1 MRSLKFIFCF
11 ILIILSCSKYD
22 DTVDVVSKEIIDDKP
37 KEKNIII
44 ASVNT
49 NNMEIVDE
57 PKIPGTLRF
66 LQKDSTIFEGPIGI
80 EIRGSSS
87 QMFPKKSYGFETW
100 DDENNDLN
108 IELLDFPKEE
118 DWIFYAPYSDKSL
131 IRNVLIYE
139 LSNDIDF
146 YASKTK
152 FVELYVNNK
161 YKGLY
166 VFMEKIKRD
175 KNRVNISKNKSED
188 ISGGYILKIDKS
200 TGDASNPKS
209 QNEYNSFNS
218 FTSNYNSLGTPD
230 LNKGAKTHFL
240 YEYPK
245 SDDISEDQKSFIK
258 KYINDFED
266 SLLSENFKD
275 IDSGYSKWIDKESF
289 IDFFLLNEIAK
300 NIDGYRLSTFI
311 SKDKGG
317 KLKMGPI
324 WDFNLAF
331 GNANYCGGESPEGW
345 VYLFNDI
352 CPGDTWQV
360 PFWWKRFMEDPNW
373 KKSIKD
379 RWLELRKDKFS
390 SQNIL
395 KKISNYSKYLID
407 NNSIQENF
415 SKWKILNKYIWPNY
429 YIGVTYSDEI
439 TYLKD
444 WINKRLIWMDSQ
456 INNF

>member
-1 MRSLKFIFCF
+1 MCLWKKLK
-11 ILIILSCSKYD
+11 
-22 DTVDVVSKEIIDDKP
+22 
-37 KEKNIII
+37 
-44 ASVNT
+44 
-49 NNMEIVDE
+49 
-57 PKIPGTLRF
+57 
-66 LQKDSTIFEGPIGI
+66 
-80 EIRGSSS
+80 
-87 QMFPKKSYGFETW
+87 
-100 DDENNDLN
+100 
-108 IELLDFPKEE
+108 
-118 DWIFYAPYSDKSL
+118 
-131 IRNVLIYE
+131 
-139 LSNDIDF
+139 
-146 YASKTK
+146 
-152 FVELYVNNK
+152 
-161 YKGLY
+161 
-166 VFMEKIKRD
+166 
-175 KNRVNISKNKSED
+175 D

-200 TGDASNPKS
+200 TGDASNPTS
-209 QNEYNSFNS
+209 QNEYNNYNS
-218 FTSNYNSLGTPD
+218 FTSNYNSLGTVD

-245 SDDISEDQKSFIK
+245 SDDISEEQKSYIK

-275 IDSGYSKWIDKESF
+275 INSGYSKWIDKDSF

-345 VYLFNDI
+345 VYLFNDN

-373 KKSIKD
+373 KKLIKN
-379 RWLELRKDKFS
+379 RWLELRTNKFS
-390 SQNIL
+390 NQNIL
-395 KKISNYSKYLID
+395 NKISNYTKYLID
-407 NNSIQENF
+407 NNSIQDNF
-415 SKWKILNKYIWPNY
+415 NKWNILGKYIWPNY
-429 YIGVTYSDEI
+429 YIGTTYTDEI

-444 WINKRLIWMDSQ
+444 WVNRRLVWMDSQ